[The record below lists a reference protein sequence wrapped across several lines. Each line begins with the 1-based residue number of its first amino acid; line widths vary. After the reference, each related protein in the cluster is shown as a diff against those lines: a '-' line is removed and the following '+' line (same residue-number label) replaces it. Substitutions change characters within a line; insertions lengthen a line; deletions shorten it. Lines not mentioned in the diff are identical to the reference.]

1 MDNKLLW
8 EIDYVVGNTYKKK
21 YVTAT
26 TSQEALDKAKIKN
39 IVDINISKTHF
50 REEQYDALI
59 RILTTGQLKQEDVEL
74 LDCSKMP
81 LIYQDDN
88 YFADITLEDLFAKH
102 QFTIDIYSYLND
114 KTEGEWIFTLLNL
127 DNINDVPKTY
137 TGFMALL
144 DNKFLHLD
152 EEFVKSYRG
161 NYDTIEHDKDI
172 TDD

>member
-81 LIYQDDN
+81 LIYQDDH

-102 QFTIDIYSYLND
+102 QVTIDIYSYL
-114 KTEGEWIFTLLNL
+114 INL